1 MFVLCA
7 SCAGPGSGPVV
18 SAPSVPSETPAGRV
32 VAGGGDK
39 LTACALPWTL
49 EDVAEGPGRVIVVCA
64 SDARREAVQVG
75 PMTKAIDP
83 ALEPA
88 RQRVCSCAERMRAPA
103 FVDLVV
109 TSFPD
114 EGRAT
119 VETGELDEEL
129 DPEVGREFYDCVGK
143 LRTPFPPVHTDACG
157 AEKTRY
163 VYPLHVDLAD

>member
-1 MFVLCA
+1 MCT
-7 SCAGPGSGPVV
+7 SCAGQGSGPVV
-18 SAPSVPSETPAGRV
+18 SAPSVQGEAPPVHV
-32 VAGGGDK
+32 VPRKEEK

-49 EDVAEGPGRVIVVCA
+49 EDVAEGPARVIVVCA

-129 DPEVGREFYDCVGK
+129 DPEIGRAFYDCVGK
-143 LRTPFPPVHTDACG
+143 LRTPFPPVQTDACG

-163 VYPLHVDLAD
+163 VYPFHVNLAD